1 MKAILL
7 IMFWKA
13 MESVFTNEDQHILE
27 ILKQGNLM
35 EKVKNYG
42 WMDLYMKENLK
53 MEKKMVVV
61 VIYGVNKVFMKE
73 SG

>member
-7 IMFWKA
+7 KIFWKV
-13 MESVFTNEDQHILE
+13 MENASTNEDQHILE

-35 EKVKNYG
+35 EKVKNCG
-42 WMDLYMKENLK
+42 WMDLYMKENSK
-53 MEKKMVVV
+53 MEKRMVMV